1 MANLK
6 DLIVSG
12 SSRFI
17 SDAFADI
24 ISANK
29 FKTNGGTSSQFVKG
43 DGTLDSNTY
52 LTAADVATYSAGNG
66 IEISTGASPKTIS
79 AKLSSVTNG
88 LGLSSTGLSLSLA
101 STSAAGAMSSTDKTN
116 LDTIYGNYLKAG
128 DTIGTVSVTEFNP
141 VSDTVHI
148 TTQSLG
154 ASQQAQARS
163 NISAQE
169 SLVSG
174 TNIKTINGQ
183 SILGSGNLEIG
194 GGGGGS
200 SITVDT
206 EMSSSST
213 NPVQNRVITS
223 ALSGKVSDVQVGGT
237 SVVQN
242 GIASIP
248 SNTDT
253 KVTQTV
259 TSSSGS
265 SNWRGIL
272 IGSSNSSTETGTLST
287 TTDTSMVF
295 SNLRFQPSTGTLSA
309 TKFKGSLEGTASG
322 NLTSA
327 STLDPTKLSGYSSTG
342 TKYLRQDG
350 TWQTVSSGGGTAT
363 DVQINGTS
371 ITSNNV
377 ANIVTNTAYNASS
390 NKIATMRDLPAAANN
405 ATITIQKG
413 GTDVDSFTVNAS
425 SNKTINIPNELPSH
439 SSSDNGKIL
448 SVNSSGQLAWIT
460 PVSIYTGSST
470 PSDSQGVNGDIYLQ
484 M

>member
-24 ISANK
+24 IHANK

-52 LTAADVATYSAGNG
+52 LTSADVATYSAGNG

-79 AKLSSVTNG
+79 AKLSSTTNG
-88 LGLSSTGLSLSLA
+88 LGLGSAGLSLSLA

-148 TTQSLG
+148 TSQSLG

-200 SITVDT
+200 ITVDT

-213 NPVQNRVITS
+213 NPVQNRVITT
-223 ALSGKVSDVQVGGT
+223 ALSGKVSDVRIGSGT
-237 SVVQN
+237 IVNN
-242 GIASIP
+242 GIATIP
-248 SNTDT
+248 
-253 KVTQTV
+253 
-259 TSSSGS
+259 TSS
-265 SNWRGIL
+265 L
-272 IGSSNSSTETGTLST
+272 L
-287 TTDTSMVF
+287 
-295 SNLRFQPSTGTLSA
+295 P
-309 TKFKGSLEGTASG
+309 
-322 NLTSA
+322 
-327 STLDPTKLSGYSSTG
+327 
-342 TKYLRQDG
+342 
-350 TWQTVSSGGGTAT
+350 TVSST
-363 DVQINGTS
+363 D
-371 ITSNNV
+371 
-377 ANIVTNTAYNASS
+377 
-390 NKIATMRDLPAAANN
+390 
-405 ATITIQKG
+405 
-413 GTDVDSFTVNAS
+413 
-425 SNKTINIPNELPSH
+425 E
-439 SSSDNGKIL
+439 GKIL
-448 SVNSSGQLAWIT
+448 RVSNGAWALVS
-460 PVSIYTGSST
+460 PSSIYTGSGAPDNSL
-470 PSDSQGVNGDIYLQ
+470 GNNGDIYLQ
-484 M
+484 TS